1 MHRFK
6 LELMYLNK
14 SNEYLVI
21 LPNYVQGHLSS
32 YALQYNWPQHLH
44 RAQVQS
50 LALNDYIDCC

>member
-1 MHRFK
+1 M
-6 LELMYLNK
+6 MCK